1 MICDWPGLS
10 AASLYQQRDVKPTL
24 DVRAVFKGT
33 LVEHMG
39 VAAGSLDAV
48 FPDSASV
55 KPLRDLFRA

>member
-1 MICDWPGLS
+1 VISDWPGLS
-10 AASLYQQRDVKPTL
+10 AAHLYQQRDVAPTL

-39 VAAGSLDAV
+39 VPAGALDTV
-48 FPDSASV
+48 FPDSEKV